1 MLGSARPDEE
11 EATAALVPNAQLFGV
26 AFGVALC
33 AIIAGASGLTR
44 DASPPVVA
52 AAAQALFGTFAFTAG
67 AATRHRRRPG
77 RAGSR
82 RARSPPR
89 GCRLFRVQYSTMVE
103 SMAGLDLATLGE
115 RIRRE
120 RDRRRLSLNELA
132 ARAGVSRSMLSAVER
147 GAKAPTV
154 LVLDRIA
161 TGLDTSIARLLGQER
176 AGRVVVLRHDEQDVA
191 RDRAGWER
199 RVLSPVLPGVEF
211 ELMRTTIDAGVDAGA
226 FSPHAPGSR
235 EYLAVERGTLR
246 LTLDGSRSH
255 AARRRQHLLRRRL
268 SARVRQPWRATVRVL
283 PRHGRGGRSGARAPP
298 PARRDTTMSDAPAID
313 RDAFRQLALAAADL
327 AHDHLRG
334 VPDGPVFTPMTPE
347 ERGRLLEQPL
357 PDDGQDP
364 RAILDLF
371 REAVLPHVMGNGH
384 PRFFGW
390 VNSPPAP
397 VGVLA
402 DLLAAAMNP
411 SCAGGDHAAIYVERA
426 AVRWLMELV
435 RFPTTGSM
443 GLLVSG
449 ASVATIVALAA
460 ARRRITAAH
469 GWDVRAEGMQ
479 GNHPRLRVYV
489 TAEGHSCLHKAAEL
503 LGFGA
508 SAIRTIP
515 HDDEFRMDV
524 TALRDAIASDRRA
537 GDLPFCVAASA
548 GTVGTGAI
556 DPLNEIADV
565 CAQERIWFH
574 VDGAYGALG
583 ILSIGQ
589 EARYTGMARADSLAL
604 DPHKWLSVPVE
615 CGCLLVRDGALLRD
629 TFSLVPPYL
638 RTEEGKGFG
647 GLPWFSEYGVQQT
660 RGFRALKL
668 WMVLQHLGRN
678 GVTALIDHHL
688 ALAQDLAA
696 LIDATPDL
704 ERLAPVTLSIVA
716 FRYAPPALRG
726 DDPSL
731 DALNKKLM
739 ERLQSEGAAFLTNT
753 TVHGRFALR
762 ACILHYGTTE
772 SDIAALID
780 VVRRTGS
787 ALVTADLRAT
797 SP

>member
-1 MLGSARPDEE
+1 M
-11 EATAALVPNAQLFGV
+11 
-26 AFGVALC
+26 
-33 AIIAGASGLTR
+33 
-44 DASPPVVA
+44 
-52 AAAQALFGTFAFTAG
+52 
-67 AATRHRRRPG
+67 
-77 RAGSR
+77 
-82 RARSPPR
+82 
-89 GCRLFRVQYSTMVE
+89 ST
-103 SMAGLDLATLGE
+103 
-115 RIRRE
+115 
-120 RDRRRLSLNELA
+120 
-132 ARAGVSRSMLSAVER
+132 
-147 GAKAPTV
+147 
-154 LVLDRIA
+154 
-161 TGLDTSIARLLGQER
+161 
-176 AGRVVVLRHDEQDVA
+176 
-191 RDRAGWER
+191 
-199 RVLSPVLPGVEF
+199 
-211 ELMRTTIDAGVDAGA
+211 
-226 FSPHAPGSR
+226 
-235 EYLAVERGTLR
+235 
-246 LTLDGSRSH
+246 
-255 AARRRQHLLRRRL
+255 
-268 SARVRQPWRATVRVL
+268 
-283 PRHGRGGRSGARAPP
+283 
-298 PARRDTTMSDAPAID
+298 APAID

-327 AHDHLRG
+327 AHGHLHG
-334 VPDGPVFTPMTPE
+334 VPDGPVFAPMTPE
-347 ERGRLLEQPL
+347 ERRLLLEQPL

-371 REAVLPHVMGNGH
+371 RDAVLPHVMGNGH

-402 DLLAAAMNP
+402 DFLAAAMNP

-435 RFPTTGSM
+435 GFPTAGSM

-469 GWDVRAEGMQ
+469 GWDVRTEGMQ
-479 GNHPRLRVYV
+479 GAHPRLRVYV

-503 LGFGA
+503 LGLGA

-515 HDDEFRMDV
+515 HDDDFRMIV
-524 TALRDAIASDRRA
+524 PALRDAIAADQRA
-537 GDLPFCVAASA
+537 GDLPCCVAASA
-548 GTVGTGAI
+548 GTVGTGAV
-556 DPLNEIADV
+556 DPLAEIAAV
-565 CAQERIWFH
+565 CAQDGIWFH

-583 ILSIGQ
+583 AVSIGQ
-589 EARYTGMARADSLAL
+589 EARYAGMERADSLAL

-696 LIDATPDL
+696 LVDASPDF

-716 FRYAPPALRG
+716 FRYAPAELRG
-726 DDPSL
+726 DEPRL
-731 DALNKKLM
+731 DALNKRVM
-739 ERLQSEGAAFLTNT
+739 ERIQSEGAAFLTNT
-753 TVHGRFALR
+753 SIKGRFALR
-762 ACILHYGTTE
+762 ACILHYGTQET
-772 SDIAALID
+772 DIAALVD
-780 VVRRTGS
+780 TVRRTGS
-787 ALVTADLRAT
+787 ALAAADAST
-797 SP
+797 VPP